1 LTFREIDRSVQSC
14 SKGALLSGTLF
25 IISTPIGNLEDISER
40 AKRIISDADLL
51 LVEDTRVTI
60 KLLNHLGINKK
71 MVSCHKFNEQSRSEV
86 LEEAAAAGQ
95 KVALISDAGT
105 PLISDPGQRIVAEAI
120 ELGMDVI
127 GIPGPTAFVQALVG
141 SGLPCDRFVFEG
153 FLPDKDSA
161 LREKLK
167 QLSDEERTL
176 VFYIS
181 PHGLKRTIAIMHEVL
196 GDRRVCLAREL
207 TKRFEEYI
215 RVSLGALADSLSEER
230 LKGEFTLVVEGA
242 QPKVVAT
249 FNPDAARAYVA
260 DRLADGE
267 GSKGIAGELVE
278 QFGMRKSEAYD
289 LVISIK
295 KEHG

>member
-1 LTFREIDRSVQSC
+1 
-14 SKGALLSGTLF
+14 LSGTLF

-40 AKRIISDADLL
+40 TKRIISEADFL

-60 KLLNHLGINKK
+60 KLLNHLGLNKR
-71 MVSCHKFNEQSRSEV
+71 MVSCHKFNEEARRQT
-86 LEEAAAAGQ
+86 LESANAENQ

-141 SGLPCDRFVFEG
+141 SGLSCERFVFEG
-153 FLPDKDSA
+153 FLPDKDSL
-161 LREKLK
+161 LREKL
-167 QLSDEERTL
+167 QSLAGEERTL

-181 PHGLKRTIAIMHEVL
+181 PHGMGKTIAVMHEIL
-196 GDRRVCLAREL
+196 GERRVCLAREL

-215 RVSLGALADSLSEER
+215 RVPLSRLSERLTEEK

-242 QPKVVAT
+242 EPK
-249 FNPDAARAYVA
+249 RAMVLDPKKVREYIL
-260 DRLADGE
+260 DRMADGAA
-267 GSKGIAGELVE
+267 SKEITTDLVA
-278 QFGMRKSEAYD
+278 QFDMRKSEAYD

-295 KEHG
+295 KEKAADIDALK